1 MHDTPPKRR
10 LLTPGRNPLSCSPYV
25 AMVIPTFETVNHLL
39 LGERPEDSMKFFTA
53 PPLNELTGWLDCE
66 TTGGTQ

>member
-1 MHDTPPKRR
+1 
-10 LLTPGRNPLSCSPYV
+10 
-25 AMVIPTFETVNHLL
+25 MVIPTFETVNHLL